1 MPEITRQ
8 VKINAPKE
16 KTWEILADWGAV
28 SNWAPTITESHITT
42 EAKRGVGA
50 IRSCDHTQMGN
61 IEEEVVAWE
70 EGISLSYDVIKGL
83 PTPMKSLNNTWSVS
97 GEGADSMVTL
107 TMDFRTRFG
116 PLGALMEMMMLQRM
130 MRKEMGLSL
139 AGLKQYLETGEVV
152 SVVSEVSEGSLA
164 AVT

>member
-1 MPEITRQ
+1 MSQLTRQ

-16 KTWEILADWGAV
+16 KTWQILSDWGSV
-28 SNWAPTITESHITT
+28 SNWAPTITASHITT

-61 IEEEVVAWE
+61 IEEEIVAWE
-70 EGISLSYDVIKGL
+70 EGTSLSYDVIKGL
-83 PTPMKSLNNTWSVS
+83 PMPMKSLNNTWSVS

-107 TMDFRTRFG
+107 TMDFGMKFG
-116 PLGALMEMMMLQRM
+116 PLGALMAALAVRRM
-130 MRKEMGLSL
+130 MHKEMGLNL
-139 AGLKQYLETGEVV
+139 AGLKQYLEIGEVV
-152 SVVSEVSEGSLA
+152 SAASEVSEGSLA

>member
-8 VKINAPKE
+8 VKINAAKE

-28 SNWAPTITESHITT
+28 SNWAPTITESHTTT
-42 EAKRGVGA
+42 EAKRGVGS

-70 EGISLSYDVIKGL
+70 EGSSLSYDVIKGL
-83 PTPMKSLNNTWSVS
+83 PMPMKSLNNTWSIS
-97 GEGADSMVTL
+97 AEGDGSVVTL
-107 TMDFRTRFG
+107 TMDFGMKFG
-116 PLGALMEMMMLQRM
+116 PLGAMMAALAVRRM
-130 MRKEMGLSL
+130 MNKEMGVTL
-139 AGLKQYLETGEVV
+139 AGLKQYAETGEVV
-152 SVVSEVSEGSLA
+152 SAVSDVSEGSLA

>member
-16 KTWEILADWGAV
+16 KTWEILADLGAV
-28 SNWAPTITESHITT
+28 SNWAPAVTESHMMT

-50 IRSCDHTQMGN
+50 IRSCDHTRMGN
-61 IEEEVVAWE
+61 IEEEFVAWE
-70 EGISLSYDVIKGL
+70 EGTSLSYDVIKGL
-83 PTPMKSLNNTWSVS
+83 PMPMKSLNNTWSVS

-107 TMDFRTRFG
+107 TMDFGMKFG
-116 PLGALMEMMMLQRM
+116 PLGALMAALAVRRM
-130 MRKEMGLSL
+130 MHKEMGLNL
-139 AGLKQYLETGEVV
+139 AGLKQYLEIGEVV
-152 SVVSEVSEGSLA
+152 SAASEVSEGSLA

>member
-1 MPEITRQ
+1 MPQLTRQ

-42 EAKRGVGA
+42 DAKRGVGA

-70 EGISLSYDVIKGL
+70 EGTSLSYDVIKGL
-83 PTPMKSLNNTWSVS
+83 PMPMKSLNNIWSVS
-97 GEGADSMVTL
+97 GEGADSIVTL
-107 TMDFRTRFG
+107 TIDLGLMFG
-116 PLGALMEMMMLQRM
+116 PLGSLIA
-130 MRKEMGLSL
+130 SL
-139 AGLKQYLETGEVV
+139 AVRRMLIK
-152 SVVSEVSEGSLA
+152 
-164 AVT
+164 

>member
-1 MPEITRQ
+1 MPQLTRQ

-28 SNWAPTITESHITT
+28 SNWAPTITESHTTT
-42 EAKRGVGA
+42 EAKRGVGS

-70 EGISLSYDVIKGL
+70 EGSSLSYDVIKGL
-83 PTPMKSLNNTWSVS
+83 PMPMKSLNNTWSVS

-107 TMDFRTRFG
+107 TMDFGMKFG
-116 PLGALMEMMMLQRM
+116 PLGALMAALAVRRM